1 LNDDRYGILSSLSAK
16 PKLSKVELRSAE
28 VWKMAWKWLSRYLGR
43 QREERIAHVM
53 RMSSH
58 DFQVRAK
65 ANSFVDRAE
74 ERVEPARFCSL
85 EVDDESTGCVKV
97 P

>member
-16 PKLSKVELRSAE
+16 PTLSKVELRSAE
-28 VWKMAWKWLSRYLGR
+28 VWKMAWKWLSSYLGR

-53 RMSSH
+53 R
-58 DFQVRAK
+58 AK
-65 ANSFVDRAE
+65 TNSFVDLAE

-85 EVDDESTGCVKV
+85 EVDDESTG
-97 P
+97 